1 MENKSVPAL
10 VVNKKEVQKIAKK
23 ASKGLKGIPAN
34 FVTEAVNIVDTIGK
48 VYIEGKKSDVEI
60 ARIHLQ
66 RDVLI
71 EDIKQRYNL
80 YNQVFTKIFDERKDV
95 ISKNFE
101 IIEKGINENN
111 ENLISMGLENLSKV
125 VTTSPFVAFA
135 DFQQQLQS
143 GQAFE
148 L

>member
-1 MENKSVPAL
+1 MGNTNSSL
-10 VVNKKEVQKIAKK
+10 VVNKKEIEKVAKK
-23 ASKGLKGIPAN
+23 VSKGVKN
-34 FVTEAVNIVDTIGK
+34 FPITEAINIVDTIGNA
-48 VYIEGKKSDVEI
+48 YIEGKKTDVEI
-60 ARIHLQ
+60 VKIQSQ
-66 RDVLI
+66 RDILI

-80 YNQVFTKIFDERKDV
+80 YNQVFTKIFEERKDV

-101 IIEKGINENN
+101 IIEKGINDNN
-111 ENLISMGLENLSKV
+111 DNLISMGLENLSKV
-125 VTTSPFVAFA
+125 VTTSPFVAFV

>member
-1 MENKSVPAL
+1 MENKSVPDL
-10 VVNKKEVQKIAKK
+10 VVNKKEIQKVAKK
-23 ASKGLKGIPAN
+23 VSKGVKGLPVN
-34 FVTEAVNIVDTIGK
+34 FVTEAANIVDTIGNA
-48 VYIEGKKSDVEI
+48 YMEGKKADVEI
-60 ARIHLQ
+60 ARIHSQ

-125 VTTSPFVAFA
+125 VTTSPFVAFV